1 MANYSNG
8 KVMLPASVRPQTKQ
22 HAQCLKLIPFSV
34 PTAESPQSEQGLAK
48 RALEGEQEG
57 IGFAQDSNRLK
68 RNTSATL
75 LKGETSKE
83 KGEKNISISVVDL
96 RRR

>member
-1 MANYSNG
+1 
-8 KVMLPASVRPQTKQ
+8 MLPASVRPQTKQ
-22 HAQCLKLIPFSV
+22 YAQCLKWIPFSV

-57 IGFAQDSNRLK
+57 IGFAQDNNRLK

-75 LKGETSKE
+75 LKGETSKK
-83 KGEKNISISVVDL
+83 KGEKISPYL
-96 RRR
+96 W